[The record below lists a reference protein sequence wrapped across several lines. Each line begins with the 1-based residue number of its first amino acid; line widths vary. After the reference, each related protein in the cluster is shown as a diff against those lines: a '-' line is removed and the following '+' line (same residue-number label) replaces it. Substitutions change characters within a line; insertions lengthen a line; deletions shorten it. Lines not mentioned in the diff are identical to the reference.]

1 MKHIKK
7 FLCAFLLIW
16 GTFALLEMSGCAGA
30 KVKPTPEG
38 ANSVQNITINEMDDS
53 TEIVISGATP
63 PVYTVFKLIEPLRL
77 VVDLGNTSK
86 GNAESSYEVNNGV
99 INVINVS
106 EPAEET
112 GTLFTRVEIG
122 LDKPMKYETFVS
134 GNDLNIKISKT
145 EPAPEE
151 EQAQAPPEEAGG
163 MLLEEGAPV
172 EPGVPEEMAPGAP
185 GEVPLP
191 EEEVGIEE
199 AKITEEAGIA
209 PPPEEVPPVAEA
221 PAEEIAP
228 PVEVAPAEGAPAPE
242 EVAPTEE
249 LPVAPEEA
257 PPVEVAPAPAPAPAP
272 VPAPAPQAEAKA
284 SKILDIQ
291 PSAKGET
298 TEIVFVGN
306 GPIGDYNAFKLSN
319 PARLVIDIW
328 GVGNLYPSNQVEI
341 NTKQVSRLRIGQHPD
356 KIRFVIDSKDPS
368 EVPSYELKREGNKLI
383 ATLGAPGELVTV
395 QAPQPE
401 KVAPGKVIT
410 LGEKEI
416 STVEVPPEAL
426 GYKKRYTGRKISLDF
441 KDADVH
447 NILRLIADVSGKN
460 IIAGEDVKG
469 KITVRMLN
477 VPWDQALDVIL
488 ESLGLGKVSLNNI
501 IRVAPAEKLRKEQEE
516 LLKHKASIEE
526 TKELVTKIFSVNY
539 SSADEMVDQV
549 KGLLSKRGS
558 IQVDKRT
565 NTLIVKDIPENV
577 QMAIN
582 LIKKLDTPTPQVLI
596 EARIVEATTR
606 FTKEVGVQWGGG
618 YAMSAAYGNPTGL
631 FFPNSIGIAGG
642 QYPTGGTIAAGA
654 SSTSGGGS
662 VVNTPAVPNFAVN
675 LPAAVGAGSGGAVSF
690 LFGSLNN
697 AAMLDLRLSALEA
710 TGEGRIISSPRVTTL
725 DNKQAV
731 IKQGISIPYE
741 TVSQQ
746 GTQTQFI
753 DATLSLTVTPHIT
766 ADRSIIMKI
775 KAEKNAPDTTI
786 RSAGGTPSISK
797 KEANTEVL
805 VQDGETAVIGGI
817 MQLNKSE
824 SIAGV
829 PWFMKIPIIG
839 WFFKKKS
846 NVEENTELIVFITP
860 RIVTPTK
867 TGGK

>member
-1 MKHIKK
+1 MKHIMK
-7 FLCAFLLIW
+7 FFGAFLTIW
-16 GTFALLEMSGCAGA
+16 ATFALLDLIGCAGA
-30 KVKPTPEG
+30 KVKPAPEG
-38 ANSVQNITINEMDDS
+38 ANSIQNITINEMDDV
-53 TEIVISGATP
+53 TEIIVTGATA

-77 VVDLGNTSK
+77 VVDFGNTSK
-86 GNAESSYEVNNGV
+86 GLAESSYEVNNGV

-112 GTLFTRVEIG
+112 GSLFTRVEIG
-122 LDKPMKYETFVS
+122 LDKPMKYEIVVS

-151 EQAQAPPEEAGG
+151 EQAQAPHEEEGG
-163 MLLEEGAPV
+163 ILLEEGAPV
-172 EPGVPEEMAPGAP
+172 EAGIPEEMAPGAP
-185 GEVPLP
+185 GEGLLP
-191 EEEVGIEE
+191 EEEIGIEE
-199 AKITEEAGIA
+199 APVTEEAGIA
-209 PPPEEVPPVAEA
+209 PPVEEAPPIAEA

-228 PVEVAPAEGAPAPE
+228 TVEAAPAEVTPAPE
-242 EVAPTEE
+242 KVIPPAEE
-249 LPVAPEEA
+249 LPVAPEEVQ
-257 PPVEVAPAPAPAPAP
+257 PVEVAPAP
-272 VPAPAPQAEAKA
+272 VPAAEAKA

-291 PSAKGET
+291 PSAKGDT

-319 PARLVIDIW
+319 PARLVIDVW
-328 GVGNLYPSNQVEI
+328 GVGNLYPSNQVEV
-341 NTKQVSRLRIGQHPD
+341 NTQQVSKLRIGQHPD
-356 KIRFVIDSKDPS
+356 KIRFVIDSADPA

-383 ATLGAPGELVTV
+383 ATLGAGGELITAQMPV
-395 QAPQPE
+395 PE
-401 KVAPGKVIT
+401 KVSPGKIIT
-410 LGEKEI
+410 LGEREI

-460 IIAGEDVKG
+460 VIAAEDVKG
-469 KITVRMLN
+469 KVTVRMLN

-488 ESLGLGKVSLNNI
+488 ESLNLGKVSLNNI
-501 IRVAPAEKLRKEQEE
+501 IRVAPADKLRKEQEE
-516 LLKHKASIEE
+516 LLKHKAAVEE
-526 TKELVTKIFSVNY
+526 TKELVTRIFSVNY

-549 KGLLSKRGS
+549 KSLLSKRGS

-565 NTLIVKDIPENV
+565 NTIIVKDILENV

-596 EARIVEATTR
+596 ETRIVEATTR

-618 YAMSAAYGNPTGL
+618 YAMGSAYGNPTGL
-631 FFPNSIGIAGG
+631 FFPNSIGISGG
-642 QYPTGGTIAAGA
+642 QYPTGGAIAAGGT
-654 SSTSGGGS
+654 STTGGGS
-662 VVNTPAVPNFAVN
+662 VEDTPSVPNFAVN

-697 AAMLDLRLSALEA
+697 AAVLDLRLSALEA
-710 TGEGRIISSPRVTTL
+710 TGEGRIISSPRITTI

-775 KAEKNAPDTTI
+775 KAEKNAPETTI

-797 KEANTEVL
+797 KEADTEVL

-817 MQLNKSE
+817 MQLSKSE
-824 SIAGV
+824 SVAGV

-860 RIVTPTK
+860 RIVTQTK
-867 TGGK
+867 AGGK

>member
-1 MKHIKK
+1 MKQRIN
-7 FLCAFLLIW
+7 LYVAL
-16 GTFALLEMSGCAGA
+16 FAIAGALALSAMTGCAGA

-38 ANSVQNITINEMDDS
+38 ANAIQNIAINELDDF
-53 TEIVISGATP
+53 TEIVITGTNP

-77 VVDLGNTSK
+77 VVDLGNTSM
-86 GNAESSYEVNNGV
+86 GTAESSYEVNNGV

-106 EPAEET
+106 EPGEET
-112 GTLFTRVEIG
+112 GSLFTRVEIG
-122 LDKPMKYETFVS
+122 LDKPMKYDTSVS
-134 GNDLNIKISKT
+134 GNELNIKISKV
-145 EPAPEE
+145 EIAPEE
-151 EQAQAPPEEAGG
+151 KAPSAPPEEGG
-163 MLLEEGAPV
+163 GIVLEEGAPA
-172 EPGVPEEMAPGAP
+172 EAG
-185 GEVPLP
+185 LP
-191 EEEVGIEE
+191 EEVTPEGAMIPEGEVGLEEMPVAEE
-199 AKITEEAGIA
+199 AIA
-209 PPPEEVPPVAEA
+209 PPAEEVPQVAEA
-221 PAEEIAP
+221 P
-228 PVEVAPAEGAPAPE
+228 GA
-242 EVAPTEE
+242 
-249 LPVAPEEA
+249 VAPEEA
-257 PPVEVAPAPAPAPAP
+257 PPVEIAPAPAP
-272 VPAPAPQAEAKA
+272 VEVTPAPLPAPVEVTPAPAPVVTEAKA
-284 SKILDIQ
+284 SKILDIK
-291 PSAKGET
+291 PAVKGT
-298 TEIVFVGN
+298 ATEITFVGN

-328 GVGNLYPSNQVEI
+328 GVGNLYPSNQIEV
-341 NTKQVSRLRIGQHPD
+341 NTQQVAKIRIGQHPD
-356 KIRFVIDSKDPS
+356 KIRFVIDSADPD
-368 EVPSYELKREGNKLI
+368 EVPAYEIRRERNTLI
-383 ATLGAPGELVTV
+383 ATLGAGGEIVTA
-395 QAPQPE
+395 QKPAPE
-401 KVAPGKVIT
+401 KVIPGKVIT

-426 GYKKRYTGRKISLDF
+426 GYRKKYTGRKISLDF
-441 KDADVH
+441 KDADIH

-460 IIAGEDVKG
+460 VVAGEDVKG
-469 KITVRMLN
+469 KVTVRMLN

-488 ESLGLGKVSLNNI
+488 ESMGLGKVSLNNI

-516 LLKHKASIEE
+516 LLKHRAQVEE
-526 TKELVTKIFSVNY
+526 TKELITRIFSVNY
-539 SSADEMVDQV
+539 ASADEMVDQV
-549 KGLLSKRGS
+549 KGLLSKRGT
-558 IQVDKRT
+558 IQIDKRT
-565 NTLIVKDIPENV
+565 NTIIIKDIPENV
-577 QMAIN
+577 QLAIN

-642 QYPTGGTIAAGA
+642 QYPTGGAIAAGG
-654 SSTSGGGS
+654 TSPTGGGS
-662 VVNTPAVPNFAVN
+662 VENTPAVPNFAVN
-675 LPAAVGAGSGGAVSF
+675 LPAAVGPGSGGSVSF

-697 AAMLDLRLSALEA
+697 AAILDLRLSALEA

-797 KEANTEVL
+797 KEATTEVL
-805 VQDGETAVIGGI
+805 VKDGETAVIGGI

-829 PWFMKIPIIG
+829 PWFMKIPLIG
-839 WFFKKKS
+839 WLFKKKS

-860 RIVTPTK
+860 RIVTQSK
-867 TGGK
+867 

>member
-1 MKHIKK
+1 MKQSMK
-7 FLCAFLLIW
+7 LCGAFLTIW
-16 GTFALLEMSGCAGA
+16 TIFAFLDLSGCAGA
-30 KVKPTPEG
+30 RVKPTLEG
-38 ANSVQNITINEMDDS
+38 ANSIQNITINEIDDS
-53 TEIVISGATP
+53 TEIIISGATP

-77 VVDLGNTSK
+77 VVDMGNTSK
-86 GNAESSYEVNNGV
+86 GLAESSYEVNNGV

-106 EPAEET
+106 ESGEET
-112 GTLFTRVEIG
+112 GSLFTRIEIG
-122 LDKPMKYETFVS
+122 LDKPMKYETVVS
-134 GNDLNIKISKT
+134 GNDLNVRISKT

-151 EQAQAPPEEAGG
+151 EQAEAPPEEAGG
-163 MLLEEGAPV
+163 VFLEEGAPV
-172 EPGVPEEMAPGAP
+172 EAGMPEEMVPGSP
-185 GEVPLP
+185 GEVTLP
-191 EEEVGIEE
+191 EEEIGIEK
-199 AKITEEAGIA
+199 A
-209 PPPEEVPPVAEA
+209 PPVAEA
-221 PAEEIAP
+221 PAEVTPAPEEAVAPAEELQIAP
-228 PVEVAPAEGAPAPE
+228 EEVQPVEVAPTPI
-242 EVAPTEE
+242 
-249 LPVAPEEA
+249 
-257 PPVEVAPAPAPAPAP
+257 PAPAP
-272 VPAPAPQAEAKA
+272 VPTAEAKA
-284 SKILDIQ
+284 SKILDIK
-291 PSAKGET
+291 PTAKDEV

-306 GPIGDYNAFKLSN
+306 APIGDYNAFKLSN

-341 NTKQVSRLRIGQHPD
+341 NSKQISRLRIGQHPD
-356 KIRFVIDSKDPS
+356 KIRFVIDSADQA
-368 EVPSYELKREGNKLI
+368 EVPSYELRREGNKLI
-383 ATLGAPGELVTV
+383 ATLGTPGELVTV
-395 QAPQPE
+395 QMPQPE

-410 LGEKEI
+410 LGEREV
-416 STVEVPPEAL
+416 SPVEVSPEAL
-426 GYKKRYTGRKISLDF
+426 GYKKRYRGRKISLDF
-441 KDADVH
+441 KDADIH

-460 IIAGEDVKG
+460 VIAGEDVKG
-469 KITVRMLN
+469 KVTIRMLN

-488 ESLGLGKVSLNNI
+488 ESLNLGKVSFDNI

-516 LLKHKASIEE
+516 LLKHRAAVEE

-539 SSADEMVDQV
+539 ASADEMVEQV

-565 NTLIVKDIPENV
+565 NTIIVKDILENV
-577 QMAIN
+577 QLAIN

-631 FFPNSIGIAGG
+631 FFPNSIGISGGQAPAGG
-642 QYPTGGTIAAGA
+642 IIAPGGTSGTTGGSIENAP
-654 SSTSGGGS
+654 
-662 VVNTPAVPNFAVN
+662 VVPNFAVN
-675 LPAAVGAGSGGAVSF
+675 LPAAAGPGSGGAVSF

-710 TGEGRIISSPRVTTL
+710 TGEGRIISSPRITTL

-797 KEANTEVL
+797 KEATTEVL
-805 VQDGETAVIGGI
+805 VNDGETAVIGGI

-824 SIAGV
+824 SVAGV

-860 RIVTPTK
+860 RIVTPTRA
-867 TGGK
+867 GGR

>member
-1 MKHIKK
+1 MKL
-7 FLCAFLLIW
+7 FGAFLTIW
-16 GTFALLEMSGCAGA
+16 AAFALLDLSGCAGA
-30 KVKPTPEG
+30 RVKPAPEG
-38 ANSVQNITINEMDDS
+38 ANSVQNITINEADDS
-53 TEIVISGATP
+53 TEIIISGAAA
-63 PVYTVFKLIEPLRL
+63 PVYTVFKLIDPLRL
-77 VVDLGNTSK
+77 VIDLGNTSK
-86 GNAESSYEVNNGV
+86 GAAESSYEVNNGV
-99 INVINVS
+99 INVIKVS
-106 EPAEET
+106 ESGEET
-112 GTLFTRVEIG
+112 GSLFTRVEIG
-122 LDKPMKYETFVS
+122 LDKPMKYETVAS
-134 GNDLNIKISKT
+134 GNDLNVKISKT

-151 EQAQAPPEEAGG
+151 EQAQAPTEETGG

-172 EPGVPEEMAPGAP
+172 EAGIPEEAVPGAP

-191 EEEVGIEE
+191 EEGIGIEE
-199 AKITEEAGIA
+199 A
-209 PPPEEVPPVAEA
+209 PPVAEA

-228 PVEVAPAEGAPAPE
+228 PAEAPVEVAPAEIAPAPE
-242 EVAPTEE
+242 EVPI
-249 LPVAPEEA
+249 VSEEA
-257 PPVEVAPAPAPAPAP
+257 QPVEVAPAPAPTPAAPP
-272 VPAPAPQAEAKA
+272 PAPAAEAKA

-291 PSAKGET
+291 PSAKGEI

-319 PARLVIDIW
+319 PARLVIDVW
-328 GVGNLYPSNQVEI
+328 GVGNLYPSNQVEV
-341 NTKQVSRLRIGQHPD
+341 NSQQVAKLRIGQHPD
-356 KIRFVIDSKDPS
+356 KIRFVIDSADPN
-368 EVPSYELKREGNKLI
+368 EVPSYQLRREGNKLI
-383 ATLGAPGELVTV
+383 ATLGTGGELITA

-410 LGEKEI
+410 LGEKEV

-460 IIAGEDVKG
+460 VIAGEDVKG
-469 KITVRMLN
+469 KVTVRMLN

-488 ESLGLGKVSLNNI
+488 ESLDLGKVSLNNI

-526 TKELVTKIFSVNY
+526 TKELVTRIFSVNY

-549 KGLLSKRGS
+549 KGLLSKRGT

-565 NTLIVKDIPENV
+565 NTLIVKDILENV

-618 YAMSAAYGNPTGL
+618 YAMSSVYGNPTGL
-631 FFPNSIGIAGG
+631 FFPNSIGVAGG
-642 QYPTGGTIAAGA
+642 QYPTGGAVAAGS
-654 SSTSGGGS
+654 SSTTGGGS
-662 VVNTPAVPNFAVN
+662 VENTPTVPNFAVN
-675 LPAAVGAGSGGAVSF
+675 LPAAVGQGSGGAVSF

-697 AAMLDLRLSALEA
+697 AAVLDLRLSALEA
-710 TGEGRIISSPRVTTL
+710 TGEGRIISSPRVTTI

-805 VQDGETAVIGGI
+805 VKDGETAVIGGI

-824 SIAGV
+824 SVAGV

-860 RIVTPTK
+860 RIVTQTK
-867 TGGK
+867 GGK

>member
-1 MKHIKK
+1 MKHVLKVFKIISTISIMV
-7 FLCAFLLIW
+7 L
-16 GTFALLEMSGCAGA
+16 MVYVSGCAGA
-30 KVKPTPEG
+30 RVKPTPEG
-38 ANSVQNITINEMDDS
+38 ANSVQNVTINEMDDA
-53 TEIVISGATP
+53 TEIVITASMP
-63 PVYTVFKLIEPLRL
+63 PVYTIFKLIDPLRL
-77 VVDLGNTSK
+77 VVDLGNTSR
-86 GNAESSYEVNNGV
+86 GSAESSYSVNNGV
-99 INVINVS
+99 INVINVT
-106 EPAEET
+106 ETGEET
-112 GTLFTRVEIG
+112 GGLFTRFEIG
-122 LDKPMKYETFVS
+122 LDKPMKYDASVS
-134 GNDLNIKISKT
+134 GNDLTVKVSKT

-151 EQAQAPPEEAGG
+151 QAPAAETGETGGTLLEEAGPAEEG
-163 MLLEEGAPV
+163 LPGEGAPLA
-172 EPGVPEEMAPGAP
+172 GEEIVT
-185 GEVPLP
+185 EELP
-191 EEEVGIEE
+191 PV
-199 AKITEEAGIA
+199 EEAGVVPPPKTVPPAEEAA
-209 PPPEEVPPVAEA
+209 PPAVEAVPPAAEVVPPPPEVAPPAPEEIVPAPVPEEVPL
-221 PAEEIAP
+221 AEE
-228 PVEVAPAEGAPAPE
+228 
-242 EVAPTEE
+242 
-249 LPVAPEEA
+249 
-257 PPVEVAPAPAPAPAP
+257 APAP
-272 VPAPAPQAEAKA
+272 VVEVKPAPVPVAPPAPSAEAKA
-284 SKILDIQ
+284 SKILDIK
-291 PSAKGET
+291 PTAKEEA

-328 GVGNLYPSNQVEI
+328 GVGNLYPSNQVEV
-341 NTKQVSRLRIGQHPD
+341 NSKQVAKIRIGQHPD
-356 KIRFVIDSKDPS
+356 KIRFVIDSADPA
-368 EVPSYELKREGNKLI
+368 EVPSYVLKREGNKLI
-383 ATLGAPGELVTV
+383 ATLGATGVAVTA
-395 QAPQPE
+395 QMPSAPE
-401 KVAPGKVIT
+401 KVAPGKAIT
-410 LGEKEI
+410 LGEREV

-426 GYKKRYTGRKISLDF
+426 GYKKKYTGRKLSLDF
-441 KDADVH
+441 KDADIH

-460 IIAGEDVKG
+460 VIAGEDVKG

-488 ESLGLGKVSLNNI
+488 ESLDLGKVTLNNV

-516 LLKHKASIEE
+516 LLKHRASLEE

-539 SSADEMVDQV
+539 SSAEDMVDQV

-565 NTLIVKDIPENV
+565 NTIIVKDIPENV
-577 QMAIN
+577 QTIIN
-582 LIKKLDTPTPQVLI
+582 LITKLDTPTPQVLI

-606 FTKEVGVQWGGG
+606 FTKEIGVQWGGG
-618 YAMSAAYGNPTGL
+618 YSMSAAYGNPTGL
-631 FFPNSIGIAGG
+631 FFPNSIGISGG
-642 QYPTGGTIAAGA
+642 QYPTGGAIAAGGT
-654 SSTSGGGS
+654 STTGAGS
-662 VVNTPAVPNFAVN
+662 VENAPAVPNFAVN

-697 AAMLDLRLSALEA
+697 AAVLDLRLSALEA

-805 VQDGETAVIGGI
+805 VKDGETAVIGGI

-860 RIVTPTK
+860 RIVTQSK
-867 TGGK
+867 